1 MARKKKT
8 QTQDIGL
15 VLASLQKEFGAGAIF
30 QLGSTKLPDIEKT
43 SSGSLL
49 LDRALG
55 GGYPVGRIIEI
66 YGPESSGKTTLM
78 LHAIKSVQD
87 AGGLAAFIDAE
98 HALDI
103 VYAERLGVDV
113 KSLIIS
119 QPSCGEEALQMVDHL
134 ARTGSVK
141 MIIVDSVAS
150 LIPKAELEGEI
161 GDNHVGR
168 QSRLMSQALRTLA
181 GVANSSGTTIAFT
194 NQIRMKIGVMFGNPE
209 TTSGGNAL
217 KFYAS
222 QRLDIRRRAANKSTT
237 SGDVESITSRVKVV
251 KNKVA
256 PPFREA
262 EITINFGTGIDILN
276 EVVDLALDL
285 DLIQKSG
292 AWYTFQD
299 QRYHGLSSL
308 ASYFREN
315 SSVFEDLLEKVR

>member
-1 MARKKKT
+1 MARKKKAAP
-8 QTQDIGL
+8 QDIEL

-30 QLGSTKLPDIEKT
+30 QLGGATLPDIEKT

-55 GGYPVGRIIEI
+55 GGYPVGRIVEI

-87 AGGLAAFIDAE
+87 AGGLAAFVDAE

-113 KSLIIS
+113 KKLIIS

-134 ARTGSVK
+134 ARTGQVG
-141 MIIVDSVAS
+141 MIVVDSVAS

-161 GDNHVGR
+161 GDNHIGR

-181 GVANSSGTTIAFT
+181 GIANTTKTTIAFT

-276 EVVDLALDL
+276 EVVDLALDS
-285 DLIQKSG
+285 DLVQKSG

-299 QRYHGLSSL
+299 QRYHGLASL

-315 SSVFEDLLEKVR
+315 PTVFNELLEKVR

>member
-1 MARKKKT
+1 M
-8 QTQDIGL
+8 
-15 VLASLQKEFGAGAIF
+15 SKEKLLEEALGQIEKQFGAGSIMR
-30 QLGSTKLPDIEKT
+30 LGDASSMEVETLSTGSIALDI
-43 SSGSLL
+43 
-49 LDRALG
+49 ALG
-55 GGYPVGRIIEI
+55 VGGLPKGRVTEI

-78 LHAIKSVQD
+78 LHAIKAVQD
-87 AGGLAAFIDAE
+87 GGGLAAFVDAE

-103 VYAERLGVDV
+103 VYAAQLGVDV
-113 KSLIIS
+113 GKLIIS

-134 ARTGSVK
+134 ARTGQVG
-141 MIIVDSVAS
+141 MIVVDSVAS

-181 GVANSSGTTIAFT
+181 GVANTTNTTIAFT

-276 EVVDLALDL
+276 EVVDLALDS
-285 DLIQKSG
+285 DLVQKSG

-299 QRYHGLSSL
+299 QRYHGLASL
-308 ASYFREN
+308 AAYFREN
-315 SSVFEDLLEKVR
+315 TPVFEELLEKVR

>member
-1 MARKKKT
+1 MARKKKAAP
-8 QTQDIGL
+8 QDIEL

-30 QLGSTKLPDIEKT
+30 QLGGATLPDIEKT

-55 GGYPVGRIIEI
+55 GGYPVGRIVEI

-78 LHAIKSVQD
+78 LHAIKAVQD
-87 AGGLAAFIDAE
+87 GGGLAAFVDAE

-103 VYAERLGVDV
+103 VYAAQLGVDV
-113 KSLIIS
+113 GKLIIS

-134 ARTGSVK
+134 ARTGQVG
-141 MIIVDSVAS
+141 MIVVDSVAS

-181 GVANSSGTTIAFT
+181 GVANTTNTTIAFT

-276 EVVDLALDL
+276 EVVDLALDS
-285 DLIQKSG
+285 DLVQKSG

-299 QRYHGLSSL
+299 QRYHGLASL
-308 ASYFREN
+308 AAYFREN
-315 SSVFEDLLEKVR
+315 TPVFEELLEKVR

>member
-1 MARKKKT
+1 MARKKKAAP
-8 QTQDIGL
+8 QDIEL

-30 QLGSTKLPDIEKT
+30 QLGGTTLPDIEKT

-55 GGYPVGRIIEI
+55 GGYPVGRIVEI

-78 LHAIKSVQD
+78 LHAIKAVQD
-87 AGGLAAFIDAE
+87 LGRLAAFVDAE

-103 VYAERLGVDV
+103 IYAERLGVDV
-113 KSLIIS
+113 KKLIIS

-134 ARTGSVK
+134 ARTGQVG
-141 MIIVDSVAS
+141 MIVVDSVAS

-181 GVANSSGTTIAFT
+181 GVANTTKTTIAFT

-276 EVVDLALDL
+276 EVVDLALDS
-285 DLIQKSG
+285 DLVQKSG

-299 QRYHGLSSL
+299 QRYHGLASL
-308 ASYFREN
+308 AAYFREN
-315 SSVFEDLLEKVR
+315 IPVFEELLEKVR